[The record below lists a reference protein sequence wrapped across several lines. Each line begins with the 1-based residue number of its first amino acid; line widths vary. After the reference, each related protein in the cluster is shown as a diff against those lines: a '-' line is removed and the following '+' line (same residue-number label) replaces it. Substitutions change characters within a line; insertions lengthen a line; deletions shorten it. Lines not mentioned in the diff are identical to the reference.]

1 MPFIEKLEKKYGKI
15 GNLWLM
21 DRGVP
26 SEETLQAMRKGGY
39 RYLVGA
45 PRGHLKIL
53 GKKLEDAKWAE
64 VQQGIEVKTAQADG
78 YDPGGNRIRVP

>member
-15 GNLWLM
+15 GNLWMM

-26 SEETLQAMRKGGY
+26 SEDTLQAMREGGCK
-39 RYLVGA
+39 YLVGA

-53 GKKLEDAKWAE
+53 GKRLEEAKWEE
-64 VQQGIEVKTAQADG
+64 VQQGIEVKTAQAEVLINLPNLG
-78 YDPGGNRIRVP
+78 

>member
-1 MPFIEKLEKKYGKI
+1 MQIAFTISQNDDRNTQMPFIEKLEKKYGKI

-26 SEETLQAMRKGGY
+26 SEETLQAMREGGY

-45 PRGHLKIL
+45 PRGHLKNSVADKITR
-53 GKKLEDAKWAE
+53 
-64 VQQGIEVKTAQADG
+64 ISTAHFASL
-78 YDPGGNRIRVP
+78 